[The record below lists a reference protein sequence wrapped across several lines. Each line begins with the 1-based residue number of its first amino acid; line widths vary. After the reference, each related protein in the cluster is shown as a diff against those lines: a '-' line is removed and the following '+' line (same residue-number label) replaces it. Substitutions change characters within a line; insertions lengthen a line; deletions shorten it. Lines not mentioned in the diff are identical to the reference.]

1 MSLVQNPELLIKV
14 IIIITVLTTENDNSL
29 SAKKKKTTN
38 NVKYIPNF
46 FSDTIGKGLIVTVN
60 VTNGAY
66 NNDFW

>member
-29 SAKKKKTTN
+29 SAKKKQQPIMLSI
-38 NVKYIPNF
+38 YNF
-46 FSDTIGKGLIVTVN
+46 FSDTIGKGLMVTVN